1 MWDIPT
7 YECREDTSNTVS
19 VGFHSHKLA
28 SNLDTWQDRHLQHK
42 YQDLHLTRA
51 NMFAHHNHLVG
62 KVVIGI
68 GCMPKVK
75 LQFASAKREHMD
87 DEGLSLMSILPIAAA
102 GFFRCYDA
110 DRRIASGRIFIGSMI
125 FSAWIIF
132 IRFSRSVSREGVMCI
147 LFLFCILYSLLY
159 HVWF

>member
-1 MWDIPT
+1 MAYRLHFMWDIPT

-28 SNLDTWQDRHLQHK
+28 SNLDTWQDRHLQYK

-87 DEGLSLMSILPIAAA
+87 DEGLSLMSILSIAAA
-102 GFFRCYDA
+102 GFL
-110 DRRIASGRIFIGSMI
+110 GVVVLIGGLLQ
-125 FSAWIIF
+125 
-132 IRFSRSVSREGVMCI
+132 VGV
-147 LFLFCILYSLLY
+147 LLGA
-159 HVWF
+159 